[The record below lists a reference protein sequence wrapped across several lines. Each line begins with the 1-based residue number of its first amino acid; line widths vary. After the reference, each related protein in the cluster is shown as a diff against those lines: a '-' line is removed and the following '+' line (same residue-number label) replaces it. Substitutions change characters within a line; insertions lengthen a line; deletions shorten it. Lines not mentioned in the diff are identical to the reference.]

1 MEKSNKQKLTVGS
14 ILLKGRTVIALVVLL
29 IIFGILEPVF
39 LTPFSLIMVSK
50 HVAIYAILAIGMTA
64 VIINGG
70 IDLSV
75 GSIVGFVGMIAG
87 GFIYEGIRI
96 ESQDKIIYLSVPV
109 VIIISLAIGLLIG
122 MCNGL
127 IVSKLN
133 VPAFIATL
141 GTMYIFRG
149 FAMIRSGG
157 YTFPDLNGKEELGNT
172 GYTWLG
178 TGTFLNI
185 PISIWIMIGIA
196 IIVFILFKKTPLG
209 WHIFAIGGNE
219 KAAMMSGVKVAKTK
233 VFVYMLSGLCAAVV
247 GLISSSQLASAHPST
262 GESWEM
268 NAIAAAVLGGTSM
281 SGGVGGVIGTLVG
294 AFVIG
299 VLNDGMVMLNVSE
312 FLQMVIKGAVIII
325 AVVVDQMQRKAE
337 SARALKM
344 QDDSKKEA
352 TA

>member
-1 MEKSNKQKLTVGS
+1 MEKINKNKLTVGG

-29 IIFGILEPVF
+29 IVFGILEPVF
-39 LTPFSLIMVSK
+39 LSPFSLIMVAK

-64 VIINGG
+64 VIVNGG

-75 GSIVGFVGMIAG
+75 GSVVGFVGMIAG
-87 GFIYEGIRI
+87 GFIYEGIRL
-96 ESQDKIIYLSVPV
+96 ESQDIVIYLGVPA
-109 VIIISLAIGLLIG
+109 VIAISLVIGVIIG

-127 IVSKLN
+127 IISKLN

-141 GTMYIFRG
+141 GTMYILRG
-149 FAMIRSGG
+149 LAMIRSGG
-157 YTFPDLNGKEELGNT
+157 YTYPNLNGKAELGNT

-178 TGTFLNI
+178 TATFLEI
-185 PISIWIMIGIA
+185 PVAIWIMAVIA
-196 IIVFILFKKTPLG
+196 AVVIVLFKKTPLG

-219 KAAMMSGVKVAKTK
+219 RAAMMSGIKVARTKT
-233 VFVYMLSGLCAAVV
+233 FVYMLSGLCSAVV
-247 GLISSSQLASAHPST
+247 GLIASSQLASAHPST

-281 SGGVGGVIGTLVG
+281 SGGVGSILGTLVG

-312 FLQMVIKGAVIII
+312 FSQMVIKGAVIII
-325 AVVVDQMQRKAE
+325 AVVVDQIQRKAD

-344 QDDSKKEA
+344 QNSESAK
-352 TA
+352 

>member
-1 MEKSNKQKLTVGS
+1 MEKVNKNRLTLGS
-14 ILLKGRTVIALVVLL
+14 ILLKGRTVIALIALLVV
-29 IIFGILEPVF
+29 FGVAEPVF
-39 LTPFSLIMVSK
+39 LTPFSLIMVAK
-50 HVAIYAILAIGMTA
+50 HVAIYAILGIGMTA

-96 ESQDKIIYLSVPV
+96 ESLDVIIYLSIPMV
-109 VIIISLAIGLLIG
+109 VIVSLLIG
-122 MCNGL
+122 TLIGMGNGL

-133 VPAFIATL
+133 VPPFIATL

-149 FAMIRSGG
+149 LAMIRSGG
-157 YTFPDLNGKEELGNT
+157 LTYPDLNGKAELGNT
-172 GYTWLG
+172 GFTWLG
-178 TGTFLNI
+178 SGTFLSI
-185 PISIWIMIGIA
+185 PIAIWLMIIIA
-196 IIVFILFKKTPLG
+196 IVVIIIFKKTPLG

-219 KAAMMSGVKVAKTK
+219 KAAEMSGIKVAKIKT
-233 VFVYMLSGLCAAVV
+233 VVYMKSGFCAAVV
-247 GLISSSQLASAHPST
+247 GLIASSQLASAQPST

-281 SGGVGGVIGTLVG
+281 SGGVGSIVGTLIG

-312 FLQMVIKGAVIII
+312 FLQMVIKGAVIIV
-325 AVVVDQMQRKAE
+325 AVVVDMAQRKLE
-337 SARALKM
+337 STRALKM
-344 QDDSKKEA
+344 QSESMKCA
-352 TA
+352 